1 MPPFAQSACFLTLE
15 MASSRNK
22 MPKPP
27 AKTLDRIDR
36 RILEQLQADGRL
48 SNQELAERV
57 ALSPSPCLRRVRAL
71 ERAGVI
77 RHYAALLEPHAIGLG
92 LLAYVSVKLEKR
104 GKMPVDQFARAVTSW
119 PEVIA
124 CYSMTGD
131 MDYLMRVQVE
141 DLEHYSRFIMDKLLK
156 QPGVID
162 IRSNFVLEQ
171 IKETTALPLEQLA

>member
-1 MPPFAQSACFLTLE
+1 
-15 MASSRNK
+15 
-22 MPKPP
+22 MPKT
-27 AKTLDRIDR
+27 TLDRTDR

-57 ALSPSPCLRRVRAL
+57 LLSPSPCLRRVRAL
-71 ERAGVI
+71 ERSGVI
-77 RHYAALLEPHAIGLG
+77 QRYAALLDPLRVGLE

-104 GKMPVDQFARAVTSW
+104 GKMPVDQFTRAVQSW

-124 CYSMTGD
+124 CFSMTGD

-141 DLEHYSRFIMDKLLK
+141 DLAHYSRFIMDKLLK

-162 IRSNFVLEQ
+162 IRSNFVLERV
-171 IKETTALPLEQLA
+171 KETTALPLEQLA

>member
-1 MPPFAQSACFLTLE
+1 
-15 MASSRNK
+15 
-22 MPKPP
+22 MPKT
-27 AKTLDRIDR
+27 ARKIGLDRIDR

-57 ALSPSPCLRRVRAL
+57 SLSPSPCLRRVRAL

-77 RHYAALLEPHAIGLG
+77 RNYAALLEPREVGLG

-104 GKMPVDQFARAVTSW
+104 GKMPVDQFARAVESW

-124 CYSMTGD
+124 CFSMTGD

-141 DLEHYSRFIMDKLLK
+141 GLEHYSSFVMDKLLK

-162 IRSNFVLEQ
+162 IRTNFVLER
-171 IKETTALPLEQLA
+171 IKETTALPLAHLA

>member
-1 MPPFAQSACFLTLE
+1 
-15 MASSRNK
+15 
-22 MPKPP
+22 MPKT
-27 AKTLDRIDR
+27 ALDRTDR

-57 ALSPSPCLRRVRAL
+57 LLSPSPCLRRVRAL
-71 ERAGVI
+71 ERSGVI
-77 RHYAALLEPHAIGLG
+77 QRYAALLDPQRVGLE

-104 GKMPVDQFARAVTSW
+104 GKMPVDQFTRAVQGW

-124 CYSMTGD
+124 CFSMTGD

-141 DLEHYSRFIMDKLLK
+141 DLAHYSRFIMDKLLK

-162 IRSNFVLEQ
+162 IRSNFVLERV
-171 IKETTALPLEQLA
+171 KETTALPLEQLA

>member
-1 MPPFAQSACFLTLE
+1 
-15 MASSRNK
+15 
-22 MPKPP
+22 MPK
-27 AKTLDRIDR
+27 AALKTLKTLDATDR

-77 RHYAALLEPHAIGLG
+77 RRYAAVLDPLQVGLG

-104 GKMPVDQFARAVTSW
+104 GKMPVDQFTRAVESW

-124 CYSMTGD
+124 CYAMTGD

-141 DLEHYSRFIMDKLLK
+141 NLEHYSRFVMDRLLK

-162 IRSNFVLEQ
+162 IRTNFVLERV
-171 IKETTALPLEQLA
+171 KETTVLPLAHLA

>member
-1 MPPFAQSACFLTLE
+1 
-15 MASSRNK
+15 MALSRNK
-22 MPKPP
+22 MPKQP
-27 AKTLDRIDR
+27 AKALDRTDR
-36 RILEQLQADGRL
+36 RILEQLQGDGRM
-48 SNQELAERV
+48 SNQVLAERV

-77 RHYAALLEPHAIGLG
+77 RGYAALVDPSRVGLG

-104 GKMPVDQFARAVTSW
+104 GKMPVDQFTRAVQSW

-124 CYSMTGD
+124 SYSMTGD

-141 DLEHYSRFIMDKLLK
+141 DLDHYSRFVMDKLLK

-162 IRSNFVLEQ
+162 IRTNFVLER
-171 IKETTALPLEQLA
+171 IKETTALPLEHLA

>member
-1 MPPFAQSACFLTLE
+1 
-15 MASSRNK
+15 
-22 MPKPP
+22 MPK
-27 AKTLDRIDR
+27 AILDATDR
-36 RILEQLQADGRL
+36 RILDELQADGRL

-71 ERAGVI
+71 ERAGII
-77 RHYAALLEPHAIGLG
+77 RRYAAVLDPLQVGLE
-92 LLAYVSVKLEKR
+92 LLAYVTVKLEKR
-104 GKMPVDQFARAVTSW
+104 GKMPVDQFTRAVESW

-141 DLEHYSRFIMDKLLK
+141 NLEHYSRFVMDKLLK

-162 IRSNFVLEQ
+162 IKTNFVLERV
-171 IKETTALPLEQLA
+171 KETTALPLAHLA

>member
-1 MPPFAQSACFLTLE
+1 MPKVTLE
-15 MASSRNK
+15 N
-22 MPKPP
+22 
-27 AKTLDRIDR
+27 LDATDR

-71 ERAGVI
+71 ERAGII
-77 RHYAALLEPHAIGLG
+77 RRYAAVLDPLQVGLG
-92 LLAYVSVKLEKR
+92 LLAYVTVKLEKR
-104 GKMPVDQFARAVTSW
+104 GKMPVDQFMRAVEAW

-141 DLEHYSRFIMDKLLK
+141 NLEHYSRFVMDKLLK

-162 IRSNFVLEQ
+162 IRTNFVLERV
-171 IKETTALPLEQLA
+171 KETTVLPLAHLA

>member
-1 MPPFAQSACFLTLE
+1 
-15 MASSRNK
+15 
-22 MPKPP
+22 MPK
-27 AKTLDRIDR
+27 TSLDRTDC

-77 RHYAALLEPHAIGLG
+77 RRYAALLDPLQVRLG
-92 LLAYVSVKLEKR
+92 LLAYVTVKLEKR
-104 GKMPVDQFARAVTSW
+104 GKMPVDQFTRAVQSW

-124 CYSMTGD
+124 CFSMTGD

-156 QPGVID
+156 QQAVID
-162 IRSNFVLEQ
+162 IRTNFVLERV
-171 IKETTALPLEQLA
+171 KETTALPLEHLA